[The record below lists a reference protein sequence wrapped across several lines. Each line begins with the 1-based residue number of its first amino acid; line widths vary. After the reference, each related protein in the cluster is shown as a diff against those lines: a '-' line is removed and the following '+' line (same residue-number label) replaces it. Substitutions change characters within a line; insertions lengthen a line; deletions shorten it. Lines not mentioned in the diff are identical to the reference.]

1 MRKTKL
7 STPAKICNLDRP
19 SCDPVPLSIS
29 ADGLF
34 NAALW
39 KSWQFEPPAVHQHP
53 ERKKVGHPS
62 TQKLVRISSVN
73 LMGHDQVSPWQD
85 QRSSSILSRVS
96 NKWTANFQSVQFLN
110 KTLAW
115 AHTYACKTAVLLL
128 LLDDIFRNPISWRD
142 QHSYLNFQDAVTCKI
157 RAALLSGSIIT
168 TALTAAFPLP
178 PCSIHNG
185 HLAQGFK
192 QSNVE
197 LTHATM

>member
-73 LMGHDQVSPWQD
+73 LMVHDQVSPWQE

-115 AHTYACKTAVLLL
+115 AHTHMRAKLQSSCFFWMIYLEILLAGEINIL
-128 LLDDIFRNPISWRD
+128 IWISRM
-142 QHSYLNFQDAVTCKI
+142 L
-157 RAALLSGSIIT
+157 
-168 TALTAAFPLP
+168 
-178 PCSIHNG
+178 
-185 HLAQGFK
+185 
-192 QSNVE
+192 
-197 LTHATM
+197 